1 MLPARAI
8 LIASHGTEGGRAA
21 EATALSLIEG
31 GGRLHHLVVVP
42 EFWKGMLG
50 DDWLNNAATHIRF
63 GRYVENTIAR
73 EIDTAAAR
81 LEAAARECGLDYARE
96 IRVGRPG
103 ECLLAAAKKG
113 RFDLVVIGSPR
124 PKGKRGLRSRLPVED
139 LVKGLKAPLIV
150 VPHPG
155 R

>member
-1 MLPARAI
+1 MLPARAV
-8 LIASHGTEGGRAA
+8 LIASHGSTGGRAA
-21 EATALSLIEG
+21 EAMALRLIEG

-63 GRYVENTIAR
+63 GRYVENTIAT
-73 EIDTAAAR
+73 EIDAAAAR
-81 LEAAARECGLDYARE
+81 LEAAARECGIAYERE
-96 IRVGRPG
+96 VRVGRPG
-103 ECLLAAAKKG
+103 ECLLAVAAKG
-113 RFDLVVIGSPR
+113 EFDLVVIGSPR
-124 PKGKRGLRSRLPVED
+124 PKGQRGLRSRLAVED

-150 VPHPG
+150 APHPD